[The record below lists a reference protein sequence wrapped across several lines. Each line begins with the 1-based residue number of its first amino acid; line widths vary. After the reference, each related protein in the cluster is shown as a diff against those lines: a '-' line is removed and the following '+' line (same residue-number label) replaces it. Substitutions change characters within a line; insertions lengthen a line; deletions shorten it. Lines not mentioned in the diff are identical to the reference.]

1 MEVVIKRIY
10 SNADAGDGA
19 RVLIDRLW
27 PRGVRKEAA
36 EIDLWLKAAAPSPE
50 LRSRW
55 HADPAG
61 HEPEHFA
68 AFAAAYREELSQG
81 EARDAVDQLV
91 QLARNSKR
99 LTLLYASRN
108 ETINHA
114 MVLRDAVL
122 QRAAESGA

>member
-10 SNADAGDGA
+10 SKAEPGDGV

-27 PRGVRKEAA
+27 PRGVRKDAA

-50 LRSRW
+50 LRTRW
-55 HADPAG
+55 HHDPAG

-68 AFAAAYREELSQG
+68 AFAAAYRDELAEG
-81 EARDAVDQLV
+81 EAKEAVDQLL
-91 QLARNSKR
+91 QLARESAR

-108 ETINHA
+108 EESNHA
-114 MVLRDAVL
+114 MVLREVIL
-122 QRAAESGA
+122 QRAGE

>member
-10 SNADAGDGA
+10 SKPEASDGA

-27 PRGVRKEAA
+27 PRGVKKDVA

-50 LRSRW
+50 LRTRW

-61 HEPEHFA
+61 HEPEQFA
-68 AFAAAYREELSQG
+68 AFAAAYREELANG
-81 EARDAVDQLV
+81 EAQDAVDQLV
-91 QLARNSKR
+91 QLARDSMR

-108 ETINHA
+108 ETSNHA

-122 QRAAESGA
+122 QRAGELGT